1 MSFCRH
7 FFCLW
12 RATGATSTVNAE
24 DTCLNNDAIEVV
36 IDDDEKEKKHDVN
49 FTSAMTVR
57 GASRACVRAVGES
70 CQMALNPARARN
82 PRAAAVQSFVIDID
96 VYPCARARTQRIP

>member
-1 MSFCRH
+1 
-7 FFCLW
+7 
-12 RATGATSTVNAE
+12 
-24 DTCLNNDAIEVV
+24 
-36 IDDDEKEKKHDVN
+36 
-49 FTSAMTVR
+49 
-57 GASRACVRAVGES
+57 VRAVGES